1 MDMKAERG
9 INISSVILGVA
20 PDDVAEVSRRLAAL
34 AGVEIHAAG
43 EDGRMIV
50 TIESISEGATVDK
63 FEAIRQ
69 MPGVISASLV
79 YHQYESDPDEEA

>member
-1 MDMKAERG
+1 MDMKADPG
-9 INISSVILGVA
+9 TNISSLILGVA
-20 PDDVAEVSRRLAAL
+20 PENVVEVSRQLTAL
-34 AGVEIHAAG
+34 AGVEIHAAA

-50 TIESISEGATVDK
+50 TIESVSEGTTVDT